1 LAAQNVSL
9 KKSKFHSGINDIHI
23 NLHNL
28 SYEYINFCLV
38 SDTSEVLLLQTMSNY
53 VWYHLVGTWSSNAW
67 SII

>member
-28 SYEYINFCLV
+28 SYEYINFCSV

-53 VWYHLVGTWSSNAW
+53 V
-67 SII
+67 